1 MNFGTKSEGFLA
13 CVHEDLQKVMHKAIE
28 APPYAFSIT
37 DGLRT
42 LERQKELVAAGK
54 SKTMNSRH
62 LTGKAVDVCVLID
75 GKASW
80 EFHKYEELAQHILG
94 VAKELTI
101 PLVWGGTFKGF
112 KDGPHIELD
121 RKVYP

>member
-1 MNFGTKSEGFLA
+1 MNFGTKSEAFLA

-28 APPYAFSIT
+28 APPYDFSIT

-42 LERQKELVAAGK
+42 IERQKELVAAGK

-62 LTGKAVDVCVLID
+62 LTGKAVDVCVLVD

-80 EFHKYEELAQHILG
+80 EFHKYEELAKHILE
-94 VAKELTI
+94 VAKELNI
-101 PLVWGGTFKGF
+101 PLVWGGNFSGF
-112 KDGPHIELD
+112 ADGPHFELS
-121 RKVYP
+121 KAKYG

>member
-1 MNFGTKSEGFLA
+1 MNFGTKSEAFLA

-28 APPYAFSIT
+28 APPYDFSIT

-94 VAKELTI
+94 VAETLGVS
-101 PLVWGGTFKGF
+101 LEWGGLFPGF
-112 KDGPHIELD
+112 KDGPHFQLS
-121 RKVYP
+121 KAKYG